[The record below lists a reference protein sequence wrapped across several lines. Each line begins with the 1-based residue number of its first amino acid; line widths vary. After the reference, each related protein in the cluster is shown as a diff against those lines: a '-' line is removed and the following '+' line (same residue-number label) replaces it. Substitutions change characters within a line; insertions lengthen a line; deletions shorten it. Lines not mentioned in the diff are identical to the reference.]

1 MIGDRE
7 LSIIRGG
14 WYDRNN
20 NYFEVYPD
28 SDKMSSLNVFFK
40 ESIKSDL
47 YNKIQQQNMNQI
59 RRKAVMNNTTEVGS
73 TLLNQTTQTKL
84 ENPISNIK
92 NGITR

>member
-1 MIGDRE
+1 
-7 LSIIRGG
+7 
-14 WYDRNN
+14 
-20 NYFEVYPD
+20 
-28 SDKMSSLNVFFK
+28 MSSLNVFFK